1 LSSLLSLTRRY
12 RELLVVSVLLAYPF
26 VTFLTRA
33 RRPREPGWTDR
44 VILATTSP
52 LERGLTGLVEGT
64 GSLWHGYVALR
75 GVEARNR
82 LLEAD
87 NAKLRGELVTLSEL
101 SAENA
106 RLHALVGY
114 TPQAVTP
121 RAVARVVGVNPVAT
135 FLSVRIDR
143 GEAAGVHKGMPV
155 VTPEGVVGQVVRT
168 AAGYADVVLVEDPN
182 SRIGVR
188 IQRTRA
194 RAMAAGAGG
203 ELPLKLDSTLRRED
217 LQEND
222 QVITSGADGIFPPG
236 LLVGRLFNVRKKV
249 TGMFQ
254 QADIAPAVN
263 PTHLEEVMVLDPP
276 LTSPPDEVLAP
287 PPMTV
292 VEAPPK

>member
-1 LSSLLSLTRRY
+1 MTSLLSLTRRY

-44 VILATTSP
+44 LILATTSP
-52 LERGLTGLVEGT
+52 LERGLTALVDGT
-64 GSLWHGYVALR
+64 ASLWDGYVALR

-82 LLEAD
+82 WLEGD
-87 NAKLRGELVTLSEL
+87 NARLRAELLTLSEVK
-101 SAENA
+101 AENK
-106 RLHALVGY
+106 RLKALVGY
-114 TPQAVTP
+114 AGQGVTP
-121 RAVARVVGVNPVAT
+121 RAVARVVGVNPVST

-143 GEAAGVHKGMPV
+143 GEDDGVQKGMPV
-155 VTPEGVVGQVVRT
+155 VTTQGVVGQVVRT

-194 RAMAAGAGG
+194 RALAAGAGG

-222 QVITSGADGIFPPG
+222 RVITSGADGIFPPG
-236 LLVGRLFNVRKKV
+236 LLVGRLHNVRKGV

-254 QADIAPAVN
+254 QADITPAVN
-263 PTHLEEVMVLDPP
+263 PTRLEEVMVLDPP